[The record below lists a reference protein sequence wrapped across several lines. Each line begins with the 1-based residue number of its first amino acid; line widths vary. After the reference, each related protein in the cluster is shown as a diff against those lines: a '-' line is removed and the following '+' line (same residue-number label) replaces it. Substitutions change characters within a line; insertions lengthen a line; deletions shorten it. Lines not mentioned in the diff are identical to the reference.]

1 MAELNYAEKTMK
13 RVSDDIMEDV
23 AKLRK
28 DIASDK
34 DDRQR
39 WEDKLTIATNQ
50 RLGVNRATRL
60 PYPGAPNIPLPETDK
75 QIKNKTPGYVLSV
88 YGEDKPV
95 SINFGPAIGEVSQ
108 DLIDMK
114 NRAEMGFNYILK
126 NELNFLDELTIAADQ
141 FQEKGHTVFK
151 IVEKFS
157 RTAVQKVV
165 DTDDFEP
172 EMLEQI
178 KALSKPERAFVIADY
193 TGLDVE
199 LDSDLLDT
207 IDSQLMD
214 GTRHI
219 VYTEDVVRSMPAVIV
234 PNSEDVLV
242 PVNTTDIETAER
254 IRHRFYLS
262 YRELYERAL
271 DGAYDLAK
279 VKKLKEGK
287 KKESSEGDSPLGE
300 NPVKDQKDMNEGLS
314 DDERDEF
321 QVSEVYFWRPSGKDG
336 RYERWVVTILDNIA
350 DDDDA
355 TIQIIRFPYEFE
367 DWNFVKHDNERRDHR
382 YFSSRGIP
390 EQIRA
395 LQDFMERSM
404 NNMIIRDE
412 INNNPMFTI
421 LKNADFDPSTM
432 RFVPGQGLLVDSHDD
447 VREFGGLKSSR
458 VDMSATTIM
467 QTLKAFM
474 EEYLGSTDQLFRNA
488 TNRGGGK
495 TLGEI
500 QVGMQ
505 KAAAQQSLD
514 LLRWNETLK
523 RVYKKLWIIL
533 RSRLGEPISV
543 NGVMVSKDDF
553 NFDAEI
559 VPTGSIEA
567 TNQID
572 KVQRAMTIFQLVQQQ
587 VQLGAISNA
596 EDLYNA
602 MYDVLVKLGEKS
614 PERYITRP
622 EEIAEAK
629 MQQMQAQDQV
639 LAQQEAALSEEEQAL
654 MQQAQ
659 QTEQT
664 ATAMQ

>member
-1 MAELNYAEKTMK
+1 MELNYAEQTIKK
-13 RVSDDIMEDV
+13 FDKELREDITR
-23 AKLRK
+23 LRK
-28 DIASDK
+28 DIARDK
-34 DDRQR
+34 DQRQR

-50 RLGVNRATRL
+50 RLGVNRATKL

-95 SINFGPAIGEVSQ
+95 SVNFGPAIGEVSQ
-108 DLIDMK
+108 ELIDMK
-114 NRAEMGFNYILK
+114 MRAEMGFNYLLK

-141 FQEKGHTVFK
+141 FQEKGHTIFK

-157 RTAVQKVV
+157 RISVQKVV
-165 DTDDFEP
+165 DTDDFES
-172 EMLEQI
+172 EILDEI
-178 KALSKPERAFVIADY
+178 KGLSKDERAFVISDY

-199 LDSDLLDT
+199 LDSDVLDT
-207 IDSQLMD
+207 IDSQLMS
-214 GTRHI
+214 GERHI

-234 PNSEDVLV
+234 PNSEDIIV
-242 PVNTTDIETAER
+242 PANTTDIETAER
-254 IRHRFYLS
+254 IVHRFYLS

-271 DGAYDLAK
+271 DGAYDIAK
-279 VKKLKEGK
+279 IKKLKEDK
-287 KKESSEGDSPLGE
+287 DKEAKDGNEPLGE
-300 NPVKDQKDMNEGLS
+300 NPVKDQKELNEGLNP
-314 DDERDEF
+314 DDCDEY
-321 QVSEVYFWRPSGKDG
+321 QVSEVYFWRQTGKGG
-336 RYERWVVTILDNIA
+336 RFERWVVTLIDGIA

-355 TIQIIRFPYEFE
+355 TIQVIRFPYEFE

-421 LKNADFDPSTM
+421 LKHADFDPTTM

-458 VDMSATTIM
+458 VEMSATSIM
-467 QTLKAFM
+467 QTLKAFI

-500 QVGMQ
+500 KVGMQ

-543 NGVMVSKDDF
+543 NGVLVSKDDF
-553 NFDAEI
+553 NFDADI

-572 KVQRAMTIFQLVQQQ
+572 KVQRAMTVFQLVMQQ

-622 EEIAEAK
+622 EVIAQAK
-629 MQQMQAQDQV
+629 MQQMQAQDQM
-639 LAQQEAALSEEEQAL
+639 LAEQEAALSAEEQAL
-654 MQQAQ
+654 MSQAQ